1 MKNTVKQLIL
11 YSFQKKGH
19 FSLGILLMIVAVAAD
34 LSGPL
39 IIQRVIDNVITP
51 ASNGTPFQVDLLLR
65 YLILFAALTLV
76 TAITR
81 YFSFLLLT
89 VGANEIVKTMRN
101 DLFAHVQ
108 KLPIR
113 YFDNLPAGKVVSR
126 ITNDTEQ
133 LRIFYVVVVGMI
145 LTNVIYL
152 VGIYIALMR
161 ISVSFGLVT
170 LILVPLFVVWAL
182 IYQKFAVPFTTK
194 IRSLIS
200 EINGTLNESIQG
212 MPLIQAYQQEE
223 KVEKEFS
230 EVNEKWNKYS
240 NKFTLLDSFGSFSF
254 VEIIQNITLF
264 LLIWYFGHAFL
275 SDTLGITVGVIYVYS
290 DYLTRLFSPIQGIVT
305 QFSYLQTA
313 LASAKR
319 VFELKLVSTEEEQKK
334 ELTFKQGEVAFH
346 HVSFAYKE
354 EEYVLKDIDFTA
366 KRGET
371 VALVGHTGSGKSSI
385 MNLLFRFYDPT
396 NGTITID
403 GTPTTEVSR
412 KSLRKHMGIVLQD
425 PYLFKGTIASNITLG
440 EESITREDV
449 IQAIQEVGGDTL
461 LHNMPKGIDEPV
473 VDKGSTL
480 SSGQRQLISFA
491 RALAFDPEILILDE
505 ATSSIDT
512 ETEEL
517 IQHAMDVLKK
527 GRTTFIIAHRL
538 STIQHADQILVLEQG
553 EIVER
558 GTHDE
563 LIQQKGI
570 YEDMYRSQK
579 EESR

>member
-1 MKNTVKQLIL
+1 MKNTAKELIR

-19 FSLGILLMIVAVAAD
+19 FFFGILLMVSAVASD
-34 LSGPL
+34 LAGPL
-39 IIQRVIDNVITP
+39 IIRQIIDGVIAP
-51 ASNGTPFQVDLLLR
+51 SNQSVLAADSLVR
-65 YLILFAALTLV
+65 YLSVFFGLSLV
-76 TAITR
+76 TAISR

-89 VGANEIVKTMRN
+89 VGANAVVKNMRN
-101 DLFAHVQ
+101 DLFSHVQ

-133 LRIFYVVVVGMI
+133 LRIFYVVVVGQV
-145 LTNVIYL
+145 LTNLIYL
-152 VGIYIALMR
+152 VGIYIAL
-161 ISVSFGLVT
+161 IQINIPFGLT
-170 LILVPLFVVWAL
+170 TMLLIPFFILWA
-182 IYQKFAVPFTTK
+182 IVYQKFAVPFTTK

-212 MPLIQAYQQEE
+212 MSIVQAYQQEE
-223 KVEKEFS
+223 KMEKEFS
-230 EVNEKWNKYS
+230 DVNEEWYS
-240 NKFTLLDSFGSFSF
+240 YSLKFTMLDSLGSFSF
-254 VEIIQNITLF
+254 VEVVKNITL
-264 LLIWYFGHAFL
+264 LLLVLYFGNGYLAGA
-275 SDTLGITVGVIYVYS
+275 LGVTVGVLYVYV
-290 DYLTRLFSPIQGIVT
+290 DYTTRLFNPIQGIVT
-305 QFSYLQTA
+305 QYAYLQTA
-313 LASAKR
+313 MASAKR
-319 VFELKLVSTEEEQKK
+319 VFEMKQVKTEEDQTEELDFK
-334 ELTFKQGEVAFH
+334 EGEVSFE
-346 HVSFAYKE
+346 HVYFAYKE
-354 EEYVLKDIDFTA
+354 NEYVLKDIHFIA
-366 KRGET
+366 KKGET

-396 NGTITID
+396 KGTIRID
-403 GTPTTEVSR
+403 GTPTTAVSR

-425 PYLFKGTIASNITLG
+425 PYLFKGTIESNISLG
-440 EESITREDV
+440 EESISREAV
-449 IQAIQEVGGDTL
+449 IKAIEEVGGETL

-480 SSGQRQLISFA
+480 SSGQRQLVSFA

-538 STIQHADQILVLEQG
+538 STIQHADQILVLNQG

-558 GTHDE
+558 GNHQQ
-563 LIQQKGI
+563 LIQKDGI
-570 YEDMYRSQK
+570 YAEMYRSQK
-579 EESR
+579 EKSQ

>member
-1 MKNTVKQLIL
+1 MKNTAKQLIL
-11 YSFQKKGH
+11 YSLQKKIH
-19 FSLGILLMIVAVAAD
+19 FSFGILLMVIAVAAD

-39 IIQRVIDNVITP
+39 IIQRVIDDVITP
-51 ASNGTPFQVDLLLR
+51 SSNGASLHIDLLLR
-65 YLILFAALTLV
+65 YLVVFFGLALV
-76 TAITR
+76 TALTR
-81 YFSFLLLT
+81 YLSFLLLT
-89 VGANEIVKTMRN
+89 VGANEIVKNMRN

-133 LRIFYVVVVGMI
+133 LRVFYVVVVGMI
-145 LTNVIYL
+145 LTNTIYL
-152 VGIYIALMR
+152 IGIYIALLR
-161 ISVSFGLVT
+161 INAGFAFITML
-170 LILVPLFVVWAL
+170 LVPLFVIWAL
-182 IYQKFAVPFTTK
+182 VYQKFAVPFTTK

-200 EINGTLNESIQG
+200 EINGTINETIQG
-212 MPLIQAYQQEE
+212 MPIVQAYQQEE
-223 KVEKEFS
+223 NIEKEFT
-230 EVNEKWNKYS
+230 EVNDEWFKYS

-264 LLIWYFGHAFL
+264 LLIWYFGNAFL
-275 SDTLGITVGVIYVYS
+275 SDSLGITVGLLYVYG

-319 VFELKLVSTEEEQKK
+319 VFDMKLVGTEEEQTK
-334 ELTFKQGEVAFH
+334 ELDFKEGEVSFQ
-346 HVSFAYKE
+346 HVYFAYKE
-354 EEYVLKDIDFTA
+354 EDYVLKDIHFTA
-366 KRGET
+366 QKGET
-371 VALVGHTGSGKSSI
+371 IALVGHTGSGKSSI
-385 MNLLFRFYDPT
+385 MNLLFRFYDPSK
-396 NGTITID
+396 GSITID
-403 GTPTTEVSR
+403 GTPTTAVSR

-440 EESITREDV
+440 EESISREDV
-449 IQAIQEVGGDTL
+449 VKAIEEVGGETL

-473 VDKGSTL
+473 VDKGGTL

-517 IQHAMDVLKK
+517 IQHAMEVLKK

-558 GTHDE
+558 GNHDE
-563 LIQQKGI
+563 LILQNGL
-570 YEDMYRSQK
+570 YAEMYRSQK
-579 EESR
+579 EESQ

>member
-39 IIQRVIDNVITP
+39 IILRVIDNVITP
-51 ASNGTPFQVDLLLR
+51 ASNGSPFQVDLLLR
-65 YLILFAALTLV
+65 YLFLFAALTLV

-145 LTNVIYL
+145 LTNTIYL
-152 VGIYIALMR
+152 IGIYIALMR
-161 ISVSFGLVT
+161 INVTFGLVT
-170 LILVPLFVVWAL
+170 LVLVPLFIVWAL

-254 VEIIQNITLF
+254 VEIIQNITLL
-264 LLIWYFGHAFL
+264 LLIWYFGQAFL
-275 SDTLGITVGVIYVYS
+275 SDALGITVGVIYVYV

-319 VFELKLVSTEEEQKK
+319 VFELKLVPTEEEQTK
-334 ELTFKQGEVAFH
+334 ELAFKQGEVAFH
-346 HVSFAYKE
+346 HVSFAYNE

-366 KRGET
+366 KKGET

-396 NGTITID
+396 HGTITID

-440 EESITREDV
+440 EESITREEV
-449 IQAIQEVGGDTL
+449 IQAIEEVGGDTL
-461 LHNMPKGIDEPV
+461 LRNMPKGIDESV
-473 VDKGSTL
+473 VDKGGTL

>member
-1 MKNTVKQLIL
+1 MKNTAKQLIL
-11 YSFQKKGH
+11 YSFQKKVH
-19 FSLGILLMIVAVAAD
+19 FFFGILLIIMTVAAD
-34 LSGPL
+34 LTGPL
-39 IIQRVIDNVITP
+39 VIQRVIDNVITP
-51 ASNGTPFQVDLLLR
+51 SSNGAALPLDLLLR
-65 YLILFAALTLV
+65 YLVVFFGLTLI

-89 VGANEIVKTMRN
+89 IGANEIVKNMRN

-152 VGIYIALMR
+152 IGIYLALMR
-161 ISVSFGLVT
+161 INGGFGLVT
-170 LILVPLFVVWAL
+170 LILVPLFIVWAL
-182 IYQKFAVPFTTK
+182 VYQKFAVPFTTK
-194 IRSLIS
+194 IRSLVS

-212 MPLIQAYQQEE
+212 MPIIQAYQQEDN
-223 KVEKEFS
+223 VEKDFS
-230 EVNEKWNKYS
+230 DVNDQWYTNS

-254 VEIIQNITLF
+254 VEIVQNVTLF
-264 LLIWYFGHAFL
+264 LLIWYFGNAFL
-275 SDTLGITVGVIYVYS
+275 SDSLGITVGVLYVYV

-319 VFELKLVSTEEEQKK
+319 VFDLKLVQTEAEQTK
-334 ELTFKQGEVAFH
+334 ELVFKQGEVAFH
-346 HVSFAYKE
+346 HVYFAYKE
-354 EEYVLKDIDFTA
+354 DEYVLKDIDFTA
-366 KRGET
+366 KKGET

-385 MNLLFRFYDPT
+385 MNLLFRFYDPSK
-396 NGTITID
+396 GAITID
-403 GTPTTEVSR
+403 GTPTTDVSR

-440 EESITREDV
+440 EESISREDV
-449 IQAIQEVGGDTL
+449 VKAIEEVGGETL

-512 ETEEL
+512 ETEEM
-517 IQHAMDVLKK
+517 IQHAMEVLKK

-538 STIQHADQILVLEQG
+538 STIQHADQILVLHQG
-553 EIVER
+553 EIAER
-558 GTHDE
+558 GNHDQ
-563 LIQQKGI
+563 LIQQQGI
-570 YEDMYRSQK
+570 YAEMYRSQK

>member
-1 MKNTVKQLIL
+1 MKNTAKQLIL
-11 YSFQKKGH
+11 YSFQKKIH
-19 FSLGILLMIVAVAAD
+19 FSFGILLMMIAVAAD

-51 ASNGTPFQVDLLLR
+51 ASDGTPLQVDLLLR
-65 YLILFAALTLV
+65 YLVVFFALALV
-76 TAITR
+76 TALTR
-81 YFSFLLLT
+81 YLSFLLLT
-89 VGANEIVKTMRN
+89 VGANEIVKNMRN

-133 LRIFYVVVVGMI
+133 LRVFYVVVVGMI
-145 LTNVIYL
+145 LTNTIYL
-152 VGIYIALMR
+152 IGIYIALLR
-161 ISVSFGLVT
+161 INVGFACITML
-170 LILVPLFVVWAL
+170 LIPLFVIWAL
-182 IYQKFAVPFTTK
+182 VYQKFAVPFTTK
-194 IRSLIS
+194 IRSLVS
-200 EINGTLNESIQG
+200 DINGTINETIQG
-212 MPLIQAYQQEE
+212 MPIVQAYQQEE
-223 KVEKEFS
+223 NIEKEFT
-230 EVNEKWNKYS
+230 EVNEEWFKYS

-264 LLIWYFGHAFL
+264 LLIWYFGNAFL
-275 SDTLGITVGVIYVYS
+275 SDTLGITVGLLYVYG

-319 VFELKLVSTEEEQKK
+319 VFDMKLVGTEEEQTKK
-334 ELTFKQGEVAFH
+334 LDFKEGEVSFQ
-346 HVSFAYKE
+346 HVYFAYKE
-354 EEYVLKDIDFTA
+354 DDYVLKDIHFTA
-366 KRGET
+366 QKGQT
-371 VALVGHTGSGKSSI
+371 IALVGHTGSGKSSI
-385 MNLLFRFYDPT
+385 MNLLFRFYDPSK
-396 NGTITID
+396 GSITID
-403 GTPTTEVSR
+403 GTPTTAVSR

-440 EESITREDV
+440 EESISREDV
-449 IQAIQEVGGDTL
+449 VKAIEEVGGETL
-461 LHNMPKGIDEPV
+461 LHTMPKGIDEPV
-473 VDKGSTL
+473 VDKGGTL

-517 IQHAMDVLKK
+517 IQHAMEVLKK

-558 GTHDE
+558 GNHDE
-563 LIQQKGI
+563 LILQNGL
-570 YEDMYRSQK
+570 YAEMYRSQK
-579 EESR
+579 EESQ